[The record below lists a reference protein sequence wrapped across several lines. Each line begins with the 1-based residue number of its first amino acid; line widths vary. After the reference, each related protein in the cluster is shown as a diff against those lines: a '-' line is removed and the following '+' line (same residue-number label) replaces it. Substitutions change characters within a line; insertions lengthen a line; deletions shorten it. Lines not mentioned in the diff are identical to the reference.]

1 VTEVSKMDTT
11 MSLAASMPSDATQL
25 GRDGTVEVVRRI
37 LASRFNVPP
46 TAAAIPDDA
55 PLFSVGVGLSSMEG
69 MELLVELE
77 KEFGVKIK
85 DVEWWVYDSPTLG
98 NVAEY
103 LIELTLSQRG
113 L

>member
-1 VTEVSKMDTT
+1 
-11 MSLAASMPSDATQL
+11 MSSAAAMPSDAIQL
-25 GRDGTVEVVRRI
+25 GRDGTMEAIRRL

-46 TAAAIPDDA
+46 TAIPDDA

-77 KEFGVKIK
+77 KEFGVRIK
-85 DVEWWVYDSPTLG
+85 DVDWWVYDSPTLA

-103 LIELTLSQRG
+103 LIDLTERERAS
-113 L
+113 